1 MPYYFG
7 LRPAEIGDDGTGRS
21 ARISPTRTLQT
32 SPMVRLVGS
41 TMHNTTKDTVFW
53 SETVAVSGS
62 VTQGNGHA
70 VLTTGTGANSS
81 ALYQTVRI
89 ARYIA
94 GSANLLRAVVR
105 LPDLGSDGNLNV
117 RRWGAFTTTDGF
129 FFQLSGSTFQ
139 VGTRIASADTLVA
152 NGSFNGECGVTCPML
167 NTSVHTWEIE
177 YTNSAAWFLVDGRLL
192 HKVAGSS
199 APNCAT
205 MSLPAAVQNVN
216 SAGGVANVSLQVRT
230 CSILRLGEQ
239 RTDPRYFH
247 AEALTGSAEGRCWPA
262 AQACHQLEGRFVE
275 SSCAIRW
282 SVSCQPDHCEHRF
295 DRRSGDIGLPGSVP
309 DGSVLRVTVWF
320 DVC

>member
-1 MPYYFG
+1 
-7 LRPAEIGDDGTGRS
+7 
-21 ARISPTRTLQT
+21 
-32 SPMVRLVGS
+32 MVRLVGS

-247 AEALTGSAEGRCWPA
+247 AEALTGSLLKVGAGQLHRLVINSKGASSNQVVLYDGLSA
-262 AQACHQLEGRFVE
+262 ASPTIANIDSTGGAATLDYQVPFQTGLFFV
-275 SSCAIRW
+275 S
-282 SVSCQPDHCEHRF
+282 
-295 DRRSGDIGLPGSVP
+295 RSGSTSAD
-309 DGSVLRVTVWF
+309 VTVVY
-320 DVC
+320 D